1 MLFSMT
7 RTESQIAG
15 NTRRIMQAKTAAVSG
30 VNHFQAM
37 DVYYEELQ
45 DRSFE
50 LGTQR
55 LEVIPE
61 TTLGERTFYKVEVD
75 LCCDLGVREFIVI
88 STGYYKKADRVIS
101 SHITR
106 SLFKTLD

>member
-30 VNHFQAM
+30 VSHFKAM

-45 DRSFE
+45 GLSSE
-50 LGTQR
+50 LDSQR

-75 LCCDLGVREFIVI
+75 LCCDLGDREIIVI
-88 STGYYKKADRVIS
+88 STGYYKKADQVIS
-101 SHITR
+101 SHVTR